1 MLDLIKEIESCI
13 LSNNL
18 RCALGM
24 ALTLPDICA
33 HAEFPDEKSSQTRY
47 VNWCKNYL
55 FNQGYLPSREVDYSI
70 PPDQWKKI
78 RVIDP
83 EMCYKLRCAFLHS
96 GNLEL
101 NQREND
107 NFPVFNLQITS
118 EKEHGIYTG
127 EDMKN
132 EAGILKGTTIDI
144 RLLTRVLCNAAKE
157 YYENCT
163 TKDRFKNHH
172 INIIDVEQEVERIH
186 KRENKF
192 AIIQASKTNIKSY
205 DELTDQ
211 AKVVL
216 FMLQNG
222 QAKDI
227 SNFVKEGKDE
237 YVLAMDE
244 LIAGGFVSIPPKEDL
259 YE

>member
-13 LSNNL
+13 LNNNL

-33 HAEFPDEKSSQTRY
+33 HVEFPNENNSQTRY
-47 VNWCKNYL
+47 VKWCEKYL
-55 FNQGYLPSREVDYSI
+55 FNQGYLPSHEVDYSK
-70 PPDQWKKI
+70 PSDQWVKI

-101 NQREND
+101 NQRKND
-107 NFPVFNLQITS
+107 DFPVFNLQITS
-118 EKEHGIYTG
+118 IKEHGIYTG
-127 EDMKN
+127 RNMRN
-132 EAGILKGTTIDI
+132 NAGEVKETTIDI

-157 YYENCT
+157 YYDSCSA
-163 TKDRFKNHH
+163 KDNFTNYHVNI
-172 INIIDVEQEVERIH
+172 INIEQEVERIQNR
-186 KRENKF
+186 KNKL
-192 AIIQASKTNIKSY
+192 AEIQSSKKDIRSY

-211 AKVVL
+211 AKIVL
-216 FMLQNG
+216 FMLRNG
-222 QAKDI
+222 QAKDV
-227 SNFVKEGKDE
+227 SDCVKNGVDE
-237 YVLAMDE
+237 YILAMDE
-244 LIAGGFVSIPPKEDL
+244 LIAGGFVGIPPKEDL